1 MSPRRIIRR
10 RLWPIYLVSF
20 VILAGS
26 VFASWALHDRSVQVN
41 RILRQQQQLI
51 YQNCVSN
58 ENQDAVIVSIL
69 RSIPPSRRSPVIV
82 DAINTLEPPGEKDCQ
97 PPEGTQP

>member
-1 MSPRRIIRR
+1 MPKRLLKRRF
-10 RLWPIYLVSF
+10 WPVWLIGLVVLLAF
-20 VILAGS
+20 VAIA
-26 VFASWALHDRSVQVN
+26 WALRN
-41 RILRQQQQLI
+41 RTNDVDTFLRNQQQLL
-51 YQNCVSN
+51 YQSCVAN

-69 RSIPPSRRSPVIV
+69 RSIPPSRRSAVIV